1 MLTPRPRKAFDSS
14 LIISA
19 SPPLSPMRVAPAI
32 CWRSAATAASFAL
45 PSPRSRNVGTLDV
58 AGSGSGCGSGAAVS
72 STGGGG
78 SSTTR
83 GFGFTGACVAVGGGT
98 TAADDVVTGATVV
111 VVAEVVAVSTST
123 EVGGVT
129 STEVCDGFAVI
140 GVVVVLAVIAVVV
153 PNELRNFMNAITP
166 AAPIAPRSRST
177 MTLTAMIV

>member
-1 MLTPRPRKAFDSS
+1 MLTPRPRNAFDNS

-19 SPPLSPMRVAPAI
+19 SPPLSPTRVAPAI

-45 PSPRSRNVGTLDV
+45 PSPRSRNVGTLEV

-111 VVAEVVAVSTST
+111 VLVAEVVAVSTST

-129 STEVCDGFAVI
+129 STEVCDGLAVI
-140 GVVVVLAVIAVVV
+140 GVVVVVV
-153 PNELRNFMNAITP
+153 L
-166 AAPIAPRSRST
+166 
-177 MTLTAMIV
+177 